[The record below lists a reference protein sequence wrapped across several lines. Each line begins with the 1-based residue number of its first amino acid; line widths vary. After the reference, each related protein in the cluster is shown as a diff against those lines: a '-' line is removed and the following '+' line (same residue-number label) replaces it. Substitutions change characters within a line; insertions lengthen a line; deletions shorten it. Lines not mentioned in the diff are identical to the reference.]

1 MEDILS
7 LYAEPYDP
15 QYPVLCF
22 DERPCFLIGDEV
34 DLDYA
39 VEHTTAWVYRMD
51 NDPDSPWLD
60 GRHCGDC
67 TKTAH
72 TCVRCLYENALE
84 WVDKFWDNERA
95 SDYVLRN
102 ENS

>member
-1 MEDILS
+1 MWQDTDNLHPRARHEAAILW
-7 LYAEPYDP
+7 LAMDL
-15 QYPVLCF
+15 V
-22 DERPCFLIGDEV
+22 IGDEV